1 MRPWVFSCLLFTLST
16 PGLAAAKIGYG
27 SSTAVVS
34 PSYQENVL
42 RGFELGV
49 ARVLGPQSPEKS
61 PFLVKQIN
69 DKSIQ
74 GATVAANALVDSG
87 VVALVGFPVSH
98 DALLA
103 ADVARKAGVLA
114 IFGSPSHTA
123 IAEKGPLV
131 YSTGAS
137 ISTLQDDLLQF
148 LMEKFPGKKGL
159 AIVNPTSV
167 FSINQET
174 LLKSKIPTLPKLTIE
189 IARLADG
196 LVMPEAILSR
206 MKKGEFDYLYL
217 SVYPDDLVA
226 LFNQMQAARVDLPMV
241 AFGGPDPEILRR
253 FIAGKK
259 APYFIGTTWVP
270 SDPDMKALDKEV
282 FKKYGKNANFE
293 TVIGYNLGMVVGQ
306 VLKTNEGPLTKE
318 SVLASFRKKSC
329 YPVLGR
335 NELCFGPNGGH
346 ATSQGLRFARFS
358 QVGLEAPKANP

>member
-1 MRPWVFSCLLFTLST
+1 MRPWVFSCLLFTLSS
-16 PGLAAAKIGYG
+16 PAWAAAKIGYG

-49 ARVLGPQSPEKS
+49 ARLLGPETGDS
-61 PFLVKQIN
+61 PFLVKQVN

-74 GATVAANALVDSG
+74 GATVAANSLIDSG

-123 IAEKGPLV
+123 MAEKGPLV

-148 LMEKFPGKKGL
+148 LIEKFPGKKGL
-159 AIVNPTSV
+159 AVVNPSSV

-174 LLKSKIPTLPKLTIE
+174 LLKAKMEKLPGLKIE

-196 LVMPEAILSR
+196 LVMPEAVFSR
-206 MKKGEFDYLYL
+206 MKKGEFDYVYL
-217 SVYPDDLVA
+217 SLYPDDLVA
-226 LFNQMQAARVDLPMV
+226 LFNQMQAGKVDLPMV

-253 FIAGKK
+253 FVAVKK

-270 SDPDMKALDKEV
+270 SDPQMKELDKEV
-282 FKKYGKNANFE
+282 FKKYGKNATFE

-306 VLKTNEGPLTKE
+306 VIKSVEGPLTKS
-318 SVLASFRKKSC
+318 SVITAFRKKSC
-329 YPVLGR
+329 YAVLGNR
-335 NELCFGPNGGH
+335 QLCFGPNGGH
-346 ATSQGLRFARFS
+346 ATSNGLRFARFS
-358 QVGLEAPKANP
+358 QVGMEAPKATP